1 MKKVIPLLVVLLFA
15 CKNEKGGGTHAATD
29 MAASTAAAPVRLEK
43 TSAEGVSMP
52 PAEPAVRMIVR
63 TATLKVVAADT
74 QKAVEA
80 ITRSIEAGGGHVAGS
95 NIWREGELL
104 RATLTLRVPSAQL
117 TSALSSIRAVAK
129 RVENE
134 TISSEDVSQEYVDLG
149 SRLRNLE
156 ATEVELRELLKSV
169 RERSRKAA
177 DVLEV
182 HQQLTAIRAQIE
194 QIKGRM
200 RYLAQ
205 TSSMSTISLEIL
217 PDAIAQP
224 VVQPGWQPLVVAKN
238 ASRALIGALQSIATV
253 TIWLVIYILPIAGS
267 LMFAA
272 FVAWK
277 LARRR
282 QTT

>member
-1 MKKVIPLLVVLLFA
+1 MKKMIPLLIVLLFA
-15 CKNEKGGGTHAATD
+15 CKKEGPLAPAATD
-29 MAASTAAAPVRLEK
+29 MAASSVASPVRTEK
-43 TSAEGVSMP
+43 ASAEGISMP
-52 PAEPAVRMIVR
+52 AAESAVRMIVR
-63 TATLKVVAADT
+63 TATLKIVAADT
-74 QKAVEA
+74 QKAVDA

-117 TSALSSIRAVAK
+117 TPALSAIRAVAT

-149 SRLRNLE
+149 SQLRNLE
-156 ATEVELRELLKSV
+156 ATEVELRELLRSV

-205 TSSMSTISLEIL
+205 TSSLSTISIEIL

-253 TIWLVIYILPIAGS
+253 AIWLVIYIVPIAGS
-267 LMFAA
+267 LMFVA
-272 FVAWK
+272 FVMWK

-282 QTT
+282 QIT